1 MEHMGLR
8 KMQNLQNFHGSLRLL
23 VARSQKGG
31 RIREATYRGV
41 KAWGKVTQYK
51 AKAKLYSIKN

>member
-1 MEHMGLR
+1 MSQGVR
-8 KMQNLQNFHGSLRLL
+8 KEEGSGNQL
-23 VARSQKGG
+23 VERS
-31 RIREATYRGV
+31 V